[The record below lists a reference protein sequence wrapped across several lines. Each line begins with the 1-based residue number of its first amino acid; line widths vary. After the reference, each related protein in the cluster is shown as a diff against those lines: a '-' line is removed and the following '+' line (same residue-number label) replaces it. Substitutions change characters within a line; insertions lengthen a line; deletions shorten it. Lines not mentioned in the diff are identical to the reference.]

1 MLYEFKQGNYSD
13 ILIFLE
19 GEWKVSIKTNGY
31 VFVSIQVQVIIIV
44 YGYKGN
50 LGFIFFGSGD
60 GSNFKSGSIDEFD
73 VSSIN
78 MKYNVGIVMIYK
90 FGY

>member
-1 MLYEFKQGNYSD
+1 M
-13 ILIFLE
+13 
-19 GEWKVSIKTNGY
+19 
-31 VFVSIQVQVIIIV
+31 

-50 LGFIFFGSGD
+50 FGFIFFGSGD

-78 MKYNVGIVMIYK
+78 MKYNVGIVMIYIKVWILICK
-90 FGY
+90 FCFVFCRFL